1 MYIILINNKL
11 RIDIAE
17 IETEKEVQDLIN
29 NRSDLDYL
37 LQIAMSQ
44 KNKFLV
50 KALIEKGANVN
61 YYGNLSYVIEEI
73 RCPQILK
80 LLIDRG
86 ANVNEEYPDSDG
98 FGVTYP
104 LDCAIL
110 DPSTQQL
117 KILLDN
123 GAKVNPPKTLVFG
136 HSTLHFAVLKH
147 HFEAVDLLLQY
158 GANVHALNDCHE
170 TPLHTAT
177 ATQNKLHCAQITKL
191 LLEYD
196 SSPHK
201 KDVDGNNPVENTFK
215 FDKIHMLKT
224 ILKHYHE

>member
-1 MYIILINNKL
+1 MRIN
-11 RIDIAE
+11 IAE
-17 IETEKEVQDLIN
+17 IKTEKEVQDLIN

-50 KALIEKGANVN
+50 KALIKKGANVN

-158 GANVHALNDCHE
+158 GANVNALNDCHE

-177 ATQNKLHCAQITKL
+177 ATQNELNCAQITKL

-215 FDKIHMLKT
+215 FNKIHMLKT

>member
-1 MYIILINNKL
+1 MSIINEYNLENIDTERKVQDI
-11 RIDIAE
+11 IDIC
-17 IETEKEVQDLIN
+17 
-29 NRSDLDYL
+29 SDLDYL
-37 LQIAMSQ
+37 LHKAMSL
-44 KNKFLV
+44 KNKILV
-50 KALIEKGANVN
+50 KALIKKGVNINHHGLLTRAVEK
-61 YYGNLSYVIEEI
+61 I
-73 RCPQILK
+73 RCPEILK
-80 LLIDRG
+80 ILIDRG
-86 ANVNEEYPDSDG
+86 ANVNEENPVNG
-98 FGVTYP
+98 FGVSYP
-104 LDCAIL
+104 LDSALL

-158 GANVHALNDCHE
+158 GANVNALNDFHQ
-170 TPLHTAT
+170 TPIHVAT

-201 KDVDGNNPVENTFK
+201 KDVDGNNPVENTLKFK
-215 FDKIHMLKT
+215 KVHMLKT
-224 ILKHYHE
+224 ILKHHHHE

>member
-1 MYIILINNKL
+1 MSVIINDDNLWNNIEK
-11 RIDIAE
+11 
-17 IETEKEVQDLIN
+17 IETEKEVLDLIN
-29 NRSDLDYL
+29 NCSDLDYL
-37 LQIAMSQ
+37 LENAMLQ
-44 KNKFLV
+44 RNKFLV
-50 KALIEKGANVN
+50 KALIKKGANVN

-123 GAKVNPPKTLVFG
+123 GAKVNPPKTLKFG
-136 HSTLHFAVLKH
+136 CSTLHYAVLKH
-147 HFEAVDLLLQY
+147 HFDAVELLLQF
-158 GANVHALNDCHE
+158 GANVHALNDFHE
-170 TPLHTAT
+170 TPLHIA
-177 ATQNKLHCAQITKL
+177 ARKINGAQVTKL

-196 SSPHK
+196 SNPCQ
-201 KDVDGNNPVENTFK
+201 KDVDGENPVEGSFK
-215 FDKIHMLKT
+215 YNKLHMMKI

>member
-1 MYIILINNKL
+1 MSII
-11 RIDIAE
+11 
-17 IETEKEVQDLIN
+17 TEYNLAKMDTERKVQDLIEIF
-29 NRSDLDYL
+29 SDINYL
-37 LQIAMSQ
+37 LQKAMAQ

-50 KALIEKGANVN
+50 KALIKKGANVN

-110 DPSTQQL
+110 DASTQQM

-136 HSTLHFAVLKH
+136 HSTLHFAVLKY
-147 HFEAVDLLLQY
+147 HFEAVDLLLQF
-158 GANVHALNDCHE
+158 GANVHALNDFNE
-170 TPLHTAT
+170 IPLHIAT
-177 ATQNKLHCAQITKL
+177 CQQKPHGAQTTKL
-191 LLEYD
+191 LLEYG
-196 SSPHK
+196 SNPCK
-201 KDVDGNNPVENTFK
+201 KDVDGNNTVENTMKFK
-215 FDKIHMLKT
+215 IVHTLKT